1 MTRFTKDPVLKK
13 EEESVDNFIIGK
25 EHYPNSDPWEN
36 LDDKR
41 RRPHI
46 NLMMTDAEIA
56 KLDFI
61 ISKTPYSKT
70 RFCLAVI
77 LPEIDKKIEEIKRLG
92 I

>member
-1 MTRFTKDPVLKK
+1 MTRFTKDPGIKK
-13 EEESVDNFIIGK
+13 EEKTVDDFIVG
-25 EHYPNSDPWEN
+25 ENNYPNSDPWEN

-46 NLMMTDAEIA
+46 NLLLTDVEIA

-70 RFCLAVI
+70 KFCLAVI
-77 LPEIDKKIEEIKRLG
+77 LPEIDKKIEEIKKLG